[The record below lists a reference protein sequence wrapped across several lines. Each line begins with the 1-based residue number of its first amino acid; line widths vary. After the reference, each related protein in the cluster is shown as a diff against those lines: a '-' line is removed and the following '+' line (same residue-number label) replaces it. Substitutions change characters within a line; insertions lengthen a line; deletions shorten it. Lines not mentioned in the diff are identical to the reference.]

1 MGEYI
6 RRQEGEEIKNI
17 PWGIFSTIGKT
28 GCGVVAAYNAGKAL
42 GRDPEFLQIVR
53 EMEKSHMPTLGGVF
67 GTNVFRLKFWLQKK
81 FGRAHLYFLNTEE
94 WERETR
100 SCHASIIF
108 YKNKGV
114 FKGNH
119 FICGVR
125 LEEKFVFYNCGV
137 LPSEESI
144 SMDSALQQ
152 IRKAGHTPIFLITV

>member
-1 MGEYI
+1 MGDYI
-6 RRQEGEEIKNI
+6 RWQEGEEIKNI

-42 GRDPEFLQIVR
+42 GKDPEFQQIVR
-53 EMEKSHMPTLGGVF
+53 EMERTHMPMLGGIF
-67 GTNVFRLKFWLQKK
+67 GTNVFRLKLWLQKK
-81 FGRAHLYFLNTEE
+81 FGRAELYFLNTEE
-94 WERETR
+94 WEREAR
-100 SCHASIIF
+100 FCHAAIIF

-137 LPSEESI
+137 LPNDMSL
-144 SMDSALQQ
+144 SMDEALQR
-152 IRKAGHTPIFLITV
+152 IRQAGHTPIFLITV